1 MRLRAALLAAGIL
14 AAALVTR
21 AEGQGITNTRALAFG
36 EVSAGVTPGTAVV
49 SPAGVRSFTGG
60 AMAGNPGGVTSASF
74 TVTGIPLLTYGI
86 TLPGSVVLSSG
97 GNTMTVDTFTTG
109 RRYLAEFHAVAKQFQ
124 RLDPGIARTFA
135 NATFMAHAPR
145 VKAMAHF
152 ERFA

>member
-97 GNTMTVDTFTTG
+97 GNTMTVDTFTSNPSGTG
-109 RRYLAEFHAVAKQFQ
+109 QIQVV
-124 RLDPGIARTFA
+124 IASQVLTVGATLQVGTSQGSGSYTGTF
-135 NATFMAHAPR
+135 NVT
-145 VKAMAHF
+145 VVYN
-152 ERFA
+152 